1 MGNISGNQDKPRFIS
16 LASKEVSPNEDTK
29 LAGYVRQIGTK
40 TSPYAY
46 SKLALLH
53 AFNHAIPGVPIIYY
67 GDEFGMPGANDP
79 DNRRMMKFDGYSPEE
94 MNLKILVRQIV
105 QARRKHMALNYGNT
119 EIISLNKSVINIKRS
134 YLNEHIEIILN
145 NSELPFTV
153 KIDSKARVI
162 AGNSNLGISQVTV
175 PAFGFVYLLT

>member
-1 MGNISGNQDKPRFIS
+1 
-16 LASKEVSPNEDTK
+16 
-29 LAGYVRQIGTK
+29 
-40 TSPYAY
+40 
-46 SKLALLH
+46 
-53 AFNHAIPGVPIIYY
+53 
-67 GDEFGMPGANDP
+67 
-79 DNRRMMKFDGYSPEE
+79 MMKFDGYSPEE

-145 NSELPFTV
+145 NSELPFTI
-153 KIDSKARVI
+153 KIDSKARII
-162 AGNSNLGISQVTV
+162 AGNGNLGISQVTV